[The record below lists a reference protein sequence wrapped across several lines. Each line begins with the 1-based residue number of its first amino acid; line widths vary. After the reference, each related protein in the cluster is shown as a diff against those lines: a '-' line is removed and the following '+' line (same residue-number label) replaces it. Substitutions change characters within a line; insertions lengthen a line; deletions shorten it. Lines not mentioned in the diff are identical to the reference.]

1 MRNRLTAAT
10 LGVLLAGSLLTGCN
24 NAAPQAD
31 PGPPVTARIDDS
43 QAEIAGGACELLNF
57 GVVHDFLDVEF
68 NVSAAG
74 EQKETITCVL
84 QQGDAP
90 WPDLSLAVS
99 ETSADPDVFAS
110 DVKPDG
116 AETVKGL
123 GKAAYKIVSDATGD
137 HGPAAEIGW
146 LSSNGRI
153 LMLRY
158 TFAKDQQK
166 AAATDLAPILVDM
179 AKDLDA
185 TLVAP

>member
-1 MRNRLTAAT
+1 MRNRFTAAT
-10 LGVLLAGSLLTGCN
+10 LGLLLTAALITGCN
-24 NAAPQAD
+24 QSEVESD
-31 PGPPVTARIDDS
+31 DGPPVTARVDDS

-84 QQGDAP
+84 QQGDAS

-99 ETSADPDVFAS
+99 ETSADASIFAS

-116 AETVKGL
+116 AAAVKDL
-123 GKAAYKIVSDATGD
+123 GKAAYQIVADPSGE
-137 HGPAAEIGW
+137 HGPSAEIGW
-146 LSSNGRI
+146 LSGNGRI

-158 TFAKDQQK
+158 TFAKGQEK
-166 AAATDLAPILVDM
+166 AEATALAPVLVDM
-179 AKDLDA
+179 AKDLNA
-185 TLVAP
+185 TLTAD

>member
-1 MRNRLTAAT
+1 MRNRLMAVT
-10 LGVLLAGSLLTGCN
+10 LGLMLAVTGCN
-24 NAAPQAD
+24 NGETPESS
-31 PGPPVTARIDDS
+31 GPPVKARVDDA

-99 ETSADPDVFAS
+99 ETSADPAIFAS

-116 AETVKGL
+116 AEAVKGL
-123 GKAAYKIVSDATGD
+123 GKAAYQIVSDSTKE
-137 HGPAAEIGW
+137 HGPSAEIGW

-166 AAATDLAPILVDM
+166 AAATDIAPILVDM

-185 TLVAP
+185 TLVSA

>member
-1 MRNRLTAAT
+1 MRNRLMAAT
-10 LGVLLAGSLLTGCN
+10 LGLLLAVTGCN
-24 NAAPQAD
+24 NGGTQTDA
-31 PGPPVTARIDDS
+31 GPPVKARVDDA

-99 ETSADPDVFAS
+99 ETSADPDIFAS
-110 DVKPDG
+110 DVKPEG
-116 AETVKGL
+116 AEAVKDL
-123 GKAAYKIVSDATGD
+123 GKAAYKIVSDPAKD
-137 HGPAAEIGW
+137 HGPSAEIGW

-166 AAATDLAPILVDM
+166 AAATDIAPVLVDM

-185 TLVAP
+185 TLIAS

>member
-1 MRNRLTAAT
+1 M
-10 LGVLLAGSLLTGCN
+10 
-24 NAAPQAD
+24 
-31 PGPPVTARIDDS
+31 
-43 QAEIAGGACELLNF
+43 
-57 GVVHDFLDVEF
+57 VHDFLDVEF

-99 ETSADPDVFAS
+99 ETSADPAIFAS

-116 AETVKGL
+116 AEAVKGL
-123 GKAAYKIVSDATGD
+123 GKKAAYQIVSDSTKE
-137 HGPAAEIGW
+137 HGPSAEIGW

-166 AAATDLAPILVDM
+166 AAATDIAPILVDM

-185 TLVAP
+185 TLVSA

>member
-1 MRNRLTAAT
+1 MRDRLTAAT
-10 LGVLLAGSLLTGCN
+10 LGIILAGSLLTGCN
-24 NAAPQAD
+24 NAETETDA
-31 PGPPVTARIDDS
+31 GPPVRARVEDT

-68 NVSAAG
+68 NVAAAG

-99 ETSADPDVFAS
+99 ETSADAEVFGS
-110 DVKPDG
+110 DVKPEG
-116 AETVKGL
+116 AEAVKDL
-123 GKAAYKIVSDATGD
+123 GKAAYKLVSDGTKD
-137 HGPAAEIGW
+137 HGPSAEIGW

-166 AAATDLAPILVDM
+166 AAATDLAPVLVDM

-185 TLVAP
+185 TLVAT